1 MSIPKLYRLLI
12 QFTLFVA
19 LAIAFVAIAS
29 QLRPAALAVIA
40 LLLAVPGAYMIAF
53 VFSMAVIDP
62 LDLWLRRR
70 TRDPIW
76 LMTTEG
82 QEWLSSDEGKEWQ
95 ARR

>member
-1 MSIPKLYRLLI
+1 MYIPKPHRLLI

-19 LAIAFVAIAS
+19 LAVAFVAVAS
-29 QLRPAALAVIA
+29 ELRPAALAIVA

-76 LMTTEG
+76 LMTSEG
-82 QEWLSSDEGKEWQ
+82 REWLSSDENKKWQ
-95 ARR
+95 TRR